1 MPWKSPGTRT
11 KGEVFI
17 YDTES
22 RVIHVLC
29 CVIREYLPELTR
41 ARAAREKSLQDAK
54 DASLNRFMSDLAV
67 DRAKNPGAAVEERWE
82 SEEENDDEDDV
93 EVDIID
99 RSELSL
105 ILSRLS

>member
-1 MPWKSPGTRT
+1 
-11 KGEVFI
+11 
-17 YDTES
+17 
-22 RVIHVLC
+22 
-29 CVIREYLPELTR
+29 
-41 ARAAREKSLQDAK
+41 
-54 DASLNRFMSDLAV
+54 MSDLAV